1 MLLDSI
7 VKRTPIDK
15 GWSADRKYLAE
26 AAGGSVYLLRISP
39 LSRLEAVKNGF
50 GRMRDLADMGVSIC
64 LPLEQGVCAE
74 GVYCIQSWIN
84 GTDAERW
91 IPARSGEQQYAYGLE
106 AGRLLK
112 SIHSISAPESVPPWG
127 ERYGRKIDRKISMY
141 QSCPLRYE
149 NDGVFLRYLEENGN
163 LLKDRPQ
170 TFQHGD
176 YHIGNMMVDRDGK
189 LVVIDFDRW
198 DYGDP
203 WEEFNRIVWS
213 AQASEPFAAG
223 MVDGYFNGTVPAEFW
238 RLLAL
243 YLSCNTLGSLPWAID
258 FGEGEIQTMRD
269 QAAQVLTWYSRMKTP
284 VPSWYGRGR
293 SEWKEAGLS
302 CRKCIPEE

>member
-1 MLLDSI
+1 MLLESI
-7 VKRTPIDK
+7 VNRTPIDK
-15 GWSADRKYLAE
+15 GWSADRKYRAE

-39 LSRLEAVKNGF
+39 LNRLESVKNGF
-50 GRMRDLADMGVSIC
+50 EKMRKLADKGVSIC
-64 LPLEQGVCAE
+64 LPLEQGLCAE
-74 GVYCIQSWIN
+74 GVFCIHSWID

-91 IPARSGEQQYAYGLE
+91 IPTLSGEQQYAYGLE

-112 SIHSISAPESVPPWG
+112 SIHSIPAPESVPPWE
-127 ERYGRKIDRKISMY
+127 ERFGGKIDRKLSMY

-149 NDGVFLRYLEENGN
+149 NDGAFMACLQENRH
-163 LLKDRPQ
+163 LLKNRPQ

-176 YHIGNMMVDRDGK
+176 YHIGNMMVDRAGK

-213 AQASEPFAAG
+213 AQASEAFAAG
-223 MVDGYFNGTVPAEFW
+223 IVDGYFNGTVPMDFW

-243 YLSCNTLGSLPWAID
+243 YISSNTLGSLPWAFP
-258 FGEGEIQTMRD
+258 FGEGEIRTMRD
-269 QAAQVLTWYSRMKTP
+269 QAAQVLAWYSQMRTP
-284 VPSWYGRGR
+284 VPSWYGRGCAVGR
-293 SEWKEAGLS
+293 QAPMQCFPRE
-302 CRKCIPEE
+302 